1 MSTRASPSL
10 GTPVRAVLASLALLV
25 ACPCLG
31 QSPSPFQSVPGPA
44 PAPAPAKPATKAHRS
59 PDDSDVY
66 PPPATDTTAAPA
78 PAPTVAQPPTPAPA
92 TAPLPAVAPAPP
104 GAVPVAT
111 GTISVIREISVWNA
125 FCRALPVSVAVIAQ
139 PQHGAIALRDEGVT
153 PVTSSP
159 GNGSITSRKPVF
171 TGPIGWS
178 ILCLR
183 GQDPA
188 VRWSSISR
196 SVEQVTQEQ
205 YWRSGT
211 FLSPEPCLRTP
222 FAQ

>member
-31 QSPSPFQSVPGPA
+31 QSPSPFQSVPAPA

-153 PVTSSP
+153 IPAQAMFGTSGRCAGNVIAGKRLYYQSQAGFHGADRVVYIVSQGP
-159 GNGSITSRKPVF
+159 GPGRTVVID
-171 TGPIGWS
+171 I
-178 ILCLR
+178 
-183 GQDPA
+183 A
-188 VRWSSISR
+188 VR
-196 SVEQVTQEQ
+196 
-205 YWRSGT
+205 
-211 FLSPEPCLRTP
+211 
-222 FAQ
+222 